1 MENFYLLR
9 KLVSNYQK
17 MSIILDVNNAVS
29 LTLDLEALVIMSVD
43 KITKILHAER
53 ASLFLLDEQTYEL
66 WSKVA

>member
-1 MENFYLLR
+1 LENFYLLR